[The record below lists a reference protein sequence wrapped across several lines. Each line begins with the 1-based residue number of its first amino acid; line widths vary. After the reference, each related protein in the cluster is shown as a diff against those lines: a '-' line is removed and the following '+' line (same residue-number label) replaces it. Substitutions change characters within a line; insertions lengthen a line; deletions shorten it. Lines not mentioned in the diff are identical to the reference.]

1 MGGDAARR
9 ASSAWSATAAGG
21 SVKPPRFRSR
31 RVEWLLPSATL
42 VSGRDLALLVALA
55 AWAGGAVALAPIATC
70 FGFGVVLALL
80 AARGLVRERAALALA
95 LVFALAGGRAVVAE
109 HHARAAYEQA
119 RALVFPIAFCDFEAE
134 VVASPQA
141 RGDVEK
147 TTVEVTTGTCAES
160 PIPARTRFDVSAH
173 EGGLRRGDLVSVQG
187 SFALVH
193 AFENPELPPS
203 WVRFARTGTS
213 ISGFAEAVTVLDRGR
228 GLATAIDEARAR
240 VRARIR
246 ATYHPDAEALGRAL
260 VLGETDLDPEVND
273 AFRATGL
280 SHVLAV
286 SGTHL
291 VVSVMAIAAALRAL
305 LLRFGNLAVR
315 VDVARIAAVI
325 AIPAAW
331 IYADFAGGSGSVV
344 RAAAMMT
351 AVLGARVLDRRAPP
365 SRSLAAAM
373 LLGSALDPVVVA
385 DVSFTL
391 STASTIGLLVLSRP
405 IARLLRA
412 SEGDGE
418 ETRGAVRRAWSV
430 VGSAIA
436 TTLGA
441 TLACAPVTAVLS
453 PTVPVAGVGA
463 NLVAAPLGET
473 FALPFAMAH
482 ALLSPFP
489 WLESGA
495 ARAASGALRGVLL
508 VARAAKEAGV
518 SLPVPAPTAYHVVV
532 LAIGVAWIA
541 SRSGRRARLVALAAT
556 ALALV
561 AVEGSVRAR
570 MRPRGQLRVTAID
583 VGQGDAIA
591 IDLPDGSFMLV
602 DAGGFPGQAVDTGE
616 RVVAPVLRA
625 RRRDRIDWLVL
636 SHPHPDHYGG
646 LATTLKRASSVGE
659 LWDNGH
665 GASVH
670 NRTVDEVTR
679 GVGRLGGRIVPLAEL
694 CAGPRSMGG
703 AIVEV
708 LSPCPTV
715 DEDASVNDGS
725 LVLKITYGRRSVLLM
740 GDAERGT
747 EERLLR
753 SRPDDLR
760 ADLLKVG
767 HHGSRTSTSR
777 ALAEAV
783 APDWAVISCGVR
795 NRFGHPNAETLD
807 TLAAVGAHV
816 ARTDIGGAFTW
827 STDGERVWVNR

>member
-1 MGGDAARR
+1 M
-9 ASSAWSATAAGG
+9 
-21 SVKPPRFRSR
+21 
-31 RVEWLLPSATL
+31 
-42 VSGRDLALLVALA
+42 SGRDLALLVALA
-55 AWAGGAVALAPIATC
+55 AWAGGAVALAPVATC
-70 FGFGVVLALL
+70 VGFGVVLAIV
-80 AARGLVRERAALALA
+80 AARRIVRERIALALS
-95 LVFALAGGRAVVAE
+95 LVFAIAAARAMVAE
-109 HHARAAYEQA
+109 HHARAAYERA
-119 RALVFPIAFCDFEAE
+119 RALVFPIAFCDMEAV

-147 TTVEVTTGTCAES
+147 TTVEVTSGTCAES
-160 PIPARTRFDVSAH
+160 AVPPGTRFDVSARDV
-173 EGGLRRGDLVSVQG
+173 GLRRGDVVSVQG
-187 SFALVH
+187 SFALVY

-213 ISGFAEAVTVLDRGR
+213 ISGFAEAVTVLERGR
-228 GLATAIDEARAR
+228 GITTAIDEARAR
-240 VRARIR
+240 VRSRIR

-291 VVSVMAIAAALRAL
+291 VVSVMAVAAALRAL
-305 LLRFGNLAVR
+305 LLRFTSLAAR
-315 VDVARIAAVI
+315 IDVARLAAVV

-331 IYADFAGGSGSVV
+331 VYADFAGGSGSVV

-373 LLGSALDPVVVA
+373 LLGTAFDPVIVA

-391 STASTIGLLVLSRP
+391 STASTIGLIVLSRP

-412 SEGDGE
+412 SEEGGAE
-418 ETRGAVRRAWSV
+418 SRGALRRAWSV

-441 TLACAPVTAVLS
+441 TVACAPVTALLS
-453 PTVPVAGVGA
+453 PSVPIAGIGA

-489 WLESGA
+489 ALESGA

-508 VARAAKEAGV
+508 VARLAKEAGA
-518 SLPVPAPTAYHVVV
+518 SLPVPAPSAYHVVV
-532 LAIGVAWIA
+532 LAIGVAWLA
-541 SRSGRRARLVALAAT
+541 SSRHRRAKLLALAAL

-561 AVEGSVRAR
+561 AVEISVRSR
-570 MRPRGQLRVTAID
+570 TRPHGQLRVTAID

-646 LATTLKRASSVGE
+646 LGTTLKRASSVGE

-665 GASVH
+665 GAAVG
-670 NRTVDEVTR
+670 NRTVGEVTQ
-679 GVGRLGGRIVPLAEL
+679 GVERLGGRIVPLAEL
-694 CAGPRSMGG
+694 CGGPRSIGG
-703 AIVEV
+703 ATVEV

-715 DEDASVNDGS
+715 DDDASVNDGS
-725 LVLKITYGRRSVLLM
+725 LVIKITYGQRSALLM

-747 EERLLR
+747 EERLVR
-753 SRPDDLR
+753 TRPDDLR

-767 HHGSRTSTSR
+767 HHGSRTSTSP
-777 ALAEAV
+777 ALARAV
-783 APDWAVISCGVR
+783 APEWAVISCGVR

-827 STDGERVWVNR
+827 STDGEKVWVNR